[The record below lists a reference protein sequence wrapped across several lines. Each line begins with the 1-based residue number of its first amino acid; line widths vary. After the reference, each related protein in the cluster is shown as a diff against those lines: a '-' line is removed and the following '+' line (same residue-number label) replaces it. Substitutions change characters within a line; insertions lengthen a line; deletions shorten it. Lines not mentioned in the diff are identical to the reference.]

1 VVFIVVLVIVVINNG
16 SPSWVRRKSTHV
28 NITIVSNPSS
38 ELAARRRK
46 RVLSKGGGHGNG
58 IKVHNQ
64 RNWSANWITVRSR
77 LIYIV
82 SPMVTHGF
90 CVPIS
95 LFSYSHVH
103 TIHSHLFLFAGSH
116 QLKILS
122 FTIQPP
128 TPYSPCTGTWY
139 RIPTWHR
146 NWFTTTLLAASALPS
161 TSSSFVAK
169 VAAGWTLWALRL
181 TAAPTAN
188 QSAAL
193 LAPVIGFPRFPQLF
207 LKSHATLFFPVLIP
221 LSFSFDRVARVL
233 PWGKYALLEEQ
244 SASEW
249 ETALPLILSPQTHRS
264 RYFVAKN
271 RSRDLRSSIALL
283 S

>member
-1 VVFIVVLVIVVINNG
+1 MIYYVDHDVSLVLTVEHYRYCRLCRGFHRCSCHRCYQQRFTLLSEAQIHTCKYNYCLE
-16 SPSWVRRKSTHV
+16 
-28 NITIVSNPSS
+28 PSS
-38 ELAARRRK
+38 ELVARRRK
-46 RVLSKGGGHGNG
+46 RVLSKDGGHGNG

-161 TSSSFVAK
+161 TSSSFV
-169 VAAGWTLWALRL
+169 VRLLLVGLSELSVLPLLRL
-181 TAAPTAN
+181 PTS
-188 QSAAL
+188 QRHYS
-193 LAPVIGFPRFPQLF
+193 
-207 LKSHATLFFPVLIP
+207 
-221 LSFSFDRVARVL
+221 L
-233 PWGKYALLEEQ
+233 P
-244 SASEW
+244 
-249 ETALPLILSPQTHRS
+249 
-264 RYFVAKN
+264 
-271 RSRDLRSSIALL
+271 
-283 S
+283 